1 VNAYPSWIH
10 RIPEMI
16 EVLAMADAEHIDR
29 RAAERLF
36 DLRATAAKALLGRM
50 GADLCGHSLVISR
63 GLLMARLREA
73 HENPDWRWEV
83 QRRETV
89 RDRIEALRARRQRPA
104 LVPVQTELKMPMVAS
119 LPATV
124 LLGPVSVVI
133 RCRDMADLLQQLVQ
147 IAKAIDNDYD
157 TIRAC
162 VEEPIPRRPVGS
174 ATTAAPGRI
183 AKDA

>member
-1 VNAYPSWIH
+1 MSGALAARNAPEAAERLKMRGRYPALIKASLRCYLQYPFLPIFKSAKGGEIGTKNLNGFGSTSDNWFLGQLRPIGRWHSGRPEGSPVNAYPSWIQ

-73 HENPDWRWEV
+73 HENPDWRWEALCL
-83 QRRETV
+83 RRIDV
-89 RDRIEALRARRQRPA
+89 
-104 LVPVQTELKMPMVAS
+104 
-119 LPATV
+119 V
-124 LLGPVSVVI
+124 L
-133 RCRDMADLLQQLVQ
+133 
-147 IAKAIDNDYD
+147 
-157 TIRAC
+157 
-162 VEEPIPRRPVGS
+162 
-174 ATTAAPGRI
+174 
-183 AKDA
+183 